1 MLNPTNTTSE
11 PAFSLDT
18 VTDKRIFN
26 RTRFIVKLTGF

>member
-18 VTDKRIFN
+18 VPDKRILCDYSIKMTEF
-26 RTRFIVKLTGF
+26 